1 MNEKA
6 LISWFAKRRE
16 SIIVKK
22 TKEHMLKVVD
32 TTVELDNAIAS
43 IIKGKKN
50 EVKDCLKRL
59 MANEKAADNIEVTLF
74 KEITRGDLPPKDRE
88 DLMHLVRRIDYI
100 ADWIKVSGNNLKV
113 LMDAKIEVPLEI
125 WKMYR
130 KMSKKAVDCTRA
142 LKNGIDNMGE
152 DDDAVLRYREEVER
166 LEHEIDDLYFATKK
180 GLITSF
186 MDPRAMIVL
195 ADFLEGIEEAVDYCK
210 AAADMLYILVLAGR

>member
-1 MNEKA
+1 LNEKA

-16 SIIVKK
+16 SNIVKR
-22 TKEHMLKVVD
+22 TKDHMMKVVD

-43 IIKGKKN
+43 IIEGRKD
-50 EVKDCLKRL
+50 EVRDCLKRVT
-59 MANEKAADNIEVTLF
+59 ANEKAADNIEVMLF
-74 KEITRGDLPPKDRE
+74 REITRGDLPPKDRE
-88 DLMHLVRRIDYI
+88 DLMHLVRRMDYI

-113 LMDAKIEVPLEI
+113 LMDAKIDVPLEI
-125 WKMYR
+125 WGMYK
-130 KMSKKAVDCTRA
+130 KMSKKAVDCCRA
-142 LKNGIDNMGE
+142 LKNGIDNIGK
-152 DDDAVLRYREEVER
+152 DDDEVLRYREVVER

-210 AAADMLYILVLAGR
+210 AAADMLYILILAGR